1 MKLTF
6 LYQPVKDLAA
16 SVAFYRDTL
25 GLDESWREGDTT
37 AAFSLP
43 GTEVELMLDV
53 PPDDGP
59 EWGPGGFYTVENVE
73 KFVADHAEVQWVGG
87 VIEVPGGRSATFLDP
102 SGNCLH
108 LVDQSMPETLP
119 G

>member
-16 SVAFYRDTL
+16 SVAFYRDVL

-37 AAFSLP
+37 AAFALP

-59 EWGPGGFYTVENVE
+59 AWGAGGFYAVESVE
-73 KFVADHAEVQWVGG
+73 KFVAEHPEIQWVGG
-87 VIEVPGGRSATFLDP
+87 VIDVPGGHSAAFLDP
-102 SGNCLH
+102 SGNCVH
-108 LVDQSMPETLP
+108 LLDEDAPEP
-119 G
+119 S